1 MRKSY
6 YLTYGSL
13 SINKEAL
20 KDLLHSK
27 YHFSFAQGDS
37 SYYGDYFFYGKSSYG
52 DCIRIVDNYIE
63 EIDYYFHEENK
74 AYKTIILG
82 QFVEGKNK
90 DKLSQYAFIKEAFK
104 HISQL
109 DLLSDECVEDA

>member
-13 SINKEAL
+13 SLSKEAL
-20 KDLLHSK
+20 MNLLHNT
-27 YHFSFAQGDS
+27 YNLSFAQGDS
-37 SYYGDYFFYGKSSYG
+37 SYYGDYFFYGRNSYV

-74 AYKTIILG
+74 AYKTIILC
-82 QFVEGKNK
+82 QFTEGKNK
-90 DKLSQYAFIKEAFK
+90 DKLSQYEFIKEIFK
-104 HISQL
+104 HIRSL
-109 DLLSDECVEDA
+109 DLLSDECVEEA